1 MGIHNWGRNK
11 KDMNIEEDNFK
22 DAMTELTEEL
32 TKLSGGINLLFLL
45 WNLGK

>member
-1 MGIHNWGRNK
+1 MSQRDIWEFIIGTEIK

-32 TKLSGGINLLFLL
+32 TKLSVG
-45 WNLGK
+45 